1 MLDDLAVTLL
11 VQLMSLLFLHSFKMT
26 VNSVN
31 IAGCCKYFMTLLT
44 MLFEKYVENQM
55 T

>member
-11 VQLMSLLFLHSFKMT
+11 VQLMSFLFLHSFKMT

-31 IAGCCKYFMTLLT
+31 IAYRCWLLQV
-44 MLFEKYVENQM
+44 LYDFVNDAF
-55 T
+55 